1 MDYWGNCMLEAVA
14 WTATTARSS
23 GRAITISGNPWHV
36 VQLDAERFH
45 ELSFALPYRKHN
57 LSVELLRGPAD
68 GVRDLANREDALYR
82 VQTPDGTVLCVVV
95 PGPTF
100 AELQPHLTLPPG
112 SRHLTD

>member
-1 MDYWGNCMLEAVA
+1 
-14 WTATTARSS
+14 
-23 GRAITISGNPWHV
+23 
-36 VQLDAERFH
+36 
-45 ELSFALPYRKHN
+45 
-57 LSVELLRGPAD
+57 
-68 GVRDLANREDALYR
+68 VRDLANREDALYR